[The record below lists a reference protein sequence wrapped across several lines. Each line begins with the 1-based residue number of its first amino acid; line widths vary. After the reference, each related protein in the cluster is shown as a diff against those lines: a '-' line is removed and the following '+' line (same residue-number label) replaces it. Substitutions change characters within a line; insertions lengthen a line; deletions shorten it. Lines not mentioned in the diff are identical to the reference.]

1 MGFRVYFGSGTRVLV
16 LSFAV
21 FEQKK
26 VTMVGLGVFPQ

>member
-1 MGFRVYFGSGTRVLV
+1 MEFRVYFGSGTRVLV
-16 LSFAV
+16 LRFAV